1 MMINTNLKSN
11 RRMLNAN
18 LVKEEIR
25 LHELE
30 HGKMSRDELLTYLFG
45 NYSEYP
51 QTHFDLYIMVK
62 KDQKWWHRLN
72 MLWAFPLT
80 VICIPYMWITQGEI
94 GWTNKNIIG
103 GFVLRSI
110 GEDS

>member
-1 MMINTNLKSN
+1 MMINTNLKSH

-18 LVKEEIR
+18 LVKEDIKA
-25 LHELE
+25 HELE
-30 HGKMSRDELLTYLFG
+30 YGNMNRDELLTYLFG
-45 NYSEYP
+45 DYSEYP

-72 MLWAFPLT
+72 MIWAFPLT
-80 VICIPYMWITQGEI
+80 LLCAPYMWLTQGQI
-94 GWTNKNIIG
+94 GWTNKSVIG